1 MTIGRSLIFLALSA
15 LLACGCGNE
24 VVPPE
29 PPPPF
34 VEAEAK
40 IIEFT
45 SAQAYYYGDDGNT
58 EQSDMWNLRLS
69 CPECFVQI
77 SCNTLLADELT
88 PDCLVGYYTA
98 SSKDGYYSPDSFNP
112 GYILKIELP
121 DETIEGPAMSYFGQ
135 HTLTGEVNVDLLR
148 EGFVNIDM
156 NSDGTF
162 VIEGSM
168 VGQKFLKRNFIF
180 EGDLDFIDLTV
191 SSETKS
197 SNDSGYE
204 INFEMLS
211 DIMPFDFG
219 VYKAGQWFRK

>member
-1 MTIGRSLIFLALSA
+1 MTIGRSFIFLALSA
-15 LLACGCGNE
+15 LLACSCGKE

-34 VEAEAK
+34 VEAQAQT
-40 IIEFT
+40 IEFT

-69 CPECFVQI
+69 CPECFVQV
-77 SCNTLLADELT
+77 SCNTLLADGLT

-98 SSKDGYYSPDSFNP
+98 ASNDGSYSPDSFNP
-112 GYILKIELP
+112 GYMLKIELP
-121 DETIEGPAMSYFGQ
+121 DETLEGPAMSYFGQ
-135 HTLTGEVNVDLLR
+135 YTLTGDTSVDLLR

-156 NSDGTF
+156 NSDDTF

-180 EGDLDFIDLTV
+180 EGELDFIDMTV
-191 SSETKS
+191 TTETKS

-204 INFEMLS
+204 INFEIPS
-211 DIMPFDFG
+211 DIMHFDLG

>member
-15 LLACGCGNE
+15 LLACGCGKE
-24 VVPPE
+24 DGQQD

-34 VEAEAK
+34 AEAEAQT
-40 IIEFT
+40 IEFT

-77 SCNTLLADELT
+77 SCNTLLSDGLT

-98 SSKDGYYSPDSFNP
+98 SSKAGYYSPDSFNP
-112 GYILKIELP
+112 GYMLRIELP

-135 HTLTGEVNVDLLR
+135 YTLTGDVTVDLLR
-148 EGFVNIDM
+148 EGYVNIDM
-156 NSDGTF
+156 NPDGTF
-162 VIEGSM
+162 TIEGSM
-168 VGQKFLKRNFIF
+168 VGHMFLKRNFFF
-180 EGDLDFIDLTV
+180 EAELDLVDMTAA
-191 SSETKS
+191 SETKS

-204 INFEMLS
+204 VNFEIPS
-211 DIMPFDFG
+211 DIMHFDLG
-219 VYKAGQWFRK
+219 VYKAGRWFRR